1 MKTELSFLAIVVGFL
16 VGSAAF
22 GHPSFL
28 QLPGNTER
36 DPEDRELAAIAGLVS
51 AEDGGSPLA
60 KATLS
65 LRSKTARPQDRP
77 RTVRTDSSGQYLFSD
92 LEPGQY
98 VLRATRRGYISRN
111 YGQKTSNAFSRE
123 DVGTA
128 LTVSPGQVLED
139 IDFHLIRA
147 GVLEGRVVDQD
158 NEPVERVSVTVNGYR
173 SLGGKRRL
181 LPFGRDDTDD
191 RGQFRIFGIP
201 PGKYYLSVAPRPF
214 IAYPQREMRSFAP
227 TYYPGVLR
235 VEEAASIE
243 VTADEE
249 MGGFNVTVIEAFSYS
264 ASGRV
269 LTPEGEPAHSVW
281 IVSMKESGNDLTSM
295 MGPNTDTNTD
305 LQGNFKVSGLLPG
318 RHLLYARADG
328 GEDAQMASATIDVV
342 DRDLR
347 GLTLVLGKGADVT
360 GRFVVEGENSAVDWR
375 RISLSMVP
383 TGNVR
388 QMSFGGFGARV
399 GEDFTFKI
407 PNRPAGTYRLVA
419 KLPAGNHYV
428 SSIRFEGQDI
438 TDRPIELR
446 SNDRLDGV
454 EIHIS
459 TDGARIS
466 GYVEQSEQRQVAAG
480 ATVLV
485 FAADPQHRGVY
496 SRFTRTTQTDQ
507 SGHYSL
513 EGLVPGRY
521 LVCALIDHQAGS
533 EMDPDYLRNLERD
546 SEQIDSSAGQTVQ
559 ESLVALPAP
568 KTN

>member
-1 MKTELSFLAIVVGFL
+1 MKASLYFLGIVVGSL

-22 GHPSFL
+22 GHPSSL
-28 QLPGNTER
+28 QLPGSPER
-36 DPEDRELAAIAGLVS
+36 DPEEKELGLIRGRVL
-51 AEDGGSPLA
+51 AEDGAHPLA
-60 KATLS
+60 KAILS
-65 LRSKTARPQDRP
+65 LRLKTARPQDRS
-77 RTVRTDSSGQYLFSD
+77 RTVRTDSAGEYTFRDLEAGQYI
-92 LEPGQY
+92 
-98 VLRATRRGYISRN
+98 LRATRNGYIPRN
-111 YGQKTSNAFSRE
+111 YGQKTSYAFSRE

-128 LTVSPGQVLED
+128 LTVRPGQVLED

-158 NEPVERVSVTVNGYR
+158 NEPVERVSVAVNGYR

-201 PGKYYLSVAPRPF
+201 PGKYFLSVSPRPF

-243 VTADEE
+243 VTPGEE
-249 MGGFNVTVIEAFSYS
+249 VGGFNLTVIEAFTYS
-264 ASGRV
+264 VSGRV

-281 IVSMKESGNDLTSM
+281 IMSMKESGDDLTSM

-305 LQGNFKVSGLLPG
+305 LQGKFKVAGLLPG
-318 RHLLYARADG
+318 RHRLYARAEG

-347 GLTLVLGKGADVT
+347 GLTLVLGRGADVT

-375 RISLSMVP
+375 RVSLSMVP

-388 QMSFGGFGARV
+388 QMSFGGYGARV
-399 GEDFTFKI
+399 SEDFTFKI
-407 PNRPAGTYRLVA
+407 PNRPAGTYRLLA
-419 KLPAGNHYV
+419 RLPAGNHYV

-454 EIHIS
+454 EILIS
-459 TDGARIS
+459 SQGARVS
-466 GYVEQSEQRQVAAG
+466 GYVEQAEQRQVAAG

-485 FAADPQHRGVY
+485 FAADPQPRRY
-496 SRFTRTTQTDQ
+496 PSRFTRTTQTDQ
-507 SGHYSL
+507 SGRFSL
-513 EGLVPGRY
+513 EGLVPGEY
-521 LVCALIDHQAGS
+521 LVCALADHQAGS
-533 EMDPDYLRNLERD
+533 EMDPDYLSSLERD
-546 SEQIDSSAGQTVQ
+546 SERIDLSSGQTLE

-568 KTN
+568 KMN